1 MDKVTICHA
10 CGRTM
15 DAAFFYCPWCGAAV
29 SSDEPSEAPR
39 VPEALE
45 AIADSEINEI
55 PEIAERMNAVFGR
68 LTVLQTAWTDSRLD
82 RMESEL
88 VTLERALSDMLSET
102 KIS

>member
-10 CGRTM
+10 CGRTI
-15 DAAFFYCPWCGAAV
+15 DAAFFYCPWCGTAA
-29 SSDEPSEAPR
+29 SGAEPSEA
-39 VPEALE
+39 
-45 AIADSEINEI
+45 SEI

-68 LTVLQTAWTDSRLD
+68 LTVLQTAWTDTRLD

>member
-10 CGRTM
+10 CGRTI
-15 DAAFFYCPWCGAAV
+15 DAAFFYCPWCGTAATG
-29 SSDEPSEAPR
+29 DEHSEAHPASDI
-39 VPEALE
+39 PEAL
-45 AIADSEINEI
+45 AGSDI

>member
-10 CGRTM
+10 CGRTI
-15 DAAFFYCPWCGAAV
+15 DAAFFYCPWCGTAA
-29 SSDEPSEAPR
+29 SGAEPSEALRIPASS
-39 VPEALE
+39 EAH
-45 AIADSEINEI
+45 AASEI

-88 VTLERALSDMLSET
+88 VTIERALSDMLSET

>member
-1 MDKVTICHA
+1 MDKVTICRA

-39 VPEALE
+39 VPEATE
-45 AIADSEINEI
+45 ALAESEI